1 MSIDWIPV
9 GATRSIPAK
18 ERGNRGIFPSTKVSG
33 GLVEYESCLERDF
46 FLVCNHA
53 PDVIKFQHQPISIS
67 YKYKN
72 QKNRIYTP
80 DVYVEFAGG
89 KKGLFEIKYE
99 EEVLEKGKKYEE
111 RWTAAQ
117 EWGKKRNIVFSV
129 TTERNIRSPRWFNI
143 WFTLGS
149 SKCRSFDSYES
160 KLIQII
166 PDKGERYD

>member
-67 YKYKN
+67 YKYKI
-72 QKNRIYTP
+72 RRT
-80 DVYVEFAGG
+80 EFILQTYMLSLQEE
-89 KKGLFEIKYE
+89 KKGYL
-99 EEVLEKGKKYEE
+99 
-111 RWTAAQ
+111 R
-117 EWGKKRNIVFSV
+117 
-129 TTERNIRSPRWFNI
+129 
-143 WFTLGS
+143 
-149 SKCRSFDSYES
+149 
-160 KLIQII
+160 
-166 PDKGERYD
+166 